1 MKQQQH
7 GDVLLQQIAHIP
19 SHVLPQKPKGN
30 RWILAEGEVTGHAHA
45 IEQIDNC
52 CLYEKDGT
60 LYLTVERD
68 VVLRHEEHH
77 AQTITPGNYHKSPK
91 AIDGFLQKAK

>member
-1 MKQQQH
+1 M
-7 GDVLLQQIAHIP
+7 
-19 SHVLPQKPKGN
+19 
-30 RWILAEGEVTGHAHA
+30 TGHAHA

-77 AQTITPGNYHKSPK
+77 AQTITPGNYQIGIVREYDYLREMERSVV
-91 AIDGFLQKAK
+91 D